1 MLKNENKV
9 FVNDRGVSA
18 ERDESWFENGLRKF
32 EDSKAFV
39 LEFFFEA
46 FQRKKARAV
55 FNIMS

>member
-39 LEFFFEA
+39 LEFFLKLSNG
-46 FQRKKARAV
+46 KKLARSS
-55 FNIMS
+55 I